1 MRCNICNKDCPDGEI
16 TIERKAGKI
25 KFSPCKECS
34 NIIQRTVLYKEIE
47 DEEAPTLPL
56 WDIE

>member
-1 MRCNICNKDCPDGEI
+1 MRCYVCNKDAPDGEI
-16 TIERKAGKI
+16 RLERHGGRV
-25 KFSPCKECS
+25 KFSPCSECQ
-34 NIIQRTVLYKEIE
+34 NVIQRTVLLKELE

>member
-1 MRCNICNKDCPDGEI
+1 MRCFICNKDCTDGEI
-16 TIERKAGKI
+16 KLERVRGKLL
-25 KFSPCKECS
+25 FSPCKECS
-34 NIIQRTVLYKEIE
+34 NVIQRTVLMKEIE